1 VFLLKLIR
9 VLAVVFFVWL
19 VWYLL
24 YSMVRKAVFRQSMRN
39 AADKTRRKYVKSSV
53 VEEETERGDGE
64 ES

>member
-1 VFLLKLIR
+1 MFLLKLIR

-24 YSMVRKAVFRQSMRN
+24 YSMVRKSVLRQAMRN
-39 AADKTRRKYVKSSV
+39 ATDKTGRKYVKSSV
-53 VEEETERGDGE
+53 VEEETKRDDAE